1 MENEEKI
8 RDVQFEISNKKKC
21 LSEMEKNIRIS
32 NQEIE
37 CLESS
42 LDQLPRT
49 MLKICIDFADSSAKY
64 EKIVN
69 SICNGAVKNQFWDD
83 MISQAVANVEK
94 SRDAYKNRCKQ
105 LSICK
110 EAKGKALEKVLLR
123 EEQRFSD
130 LKSRIDF
137 YETRIEKFRLQNSCP
152 LPAIPMQTPAASPG
166 SDPQQEFELVSTH
179 TVIEVRNIFV
189 RY

>member
-1 MENEEKI
+1 
-8 RDVQFEISNKKKC
+8 
-21 LSEMEKNIRIS
+21 MEKNVRIS

-49 MLKICIDFADSSAKY
+49 MLKIFIDFADISAKH

-69 SICNGAVKNQFWDD
+69 SICTGAIKNQFWDD
-83 MISQAVANVEK
+83 LITQAVANVEK
-94 SRDAYKNRCKQ
+94 SRDTYKSRCKQ

-110 EAKGKALEKVLLR
+110 EARGKALEKVLSR

-137 YETRIEKFRLQNSCP
+137 YETRIEQFRSQQSRP
-152 LPAIPMQTPAASPG
+152 LPPMPIQTPAASPG
-166 SDPQQEFELVSTH
+166 SDSQQEFELVSTH
-179 TVIEVRNIFV
+179 TVIEVPKILIG
-189 RY
+189 